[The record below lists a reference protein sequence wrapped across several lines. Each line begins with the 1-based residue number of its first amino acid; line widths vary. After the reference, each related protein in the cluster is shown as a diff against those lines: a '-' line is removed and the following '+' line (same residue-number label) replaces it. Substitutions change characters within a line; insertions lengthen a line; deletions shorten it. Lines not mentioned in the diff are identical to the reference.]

1 MKIALVI
8 FEMKNPFKIGL
19 VIKKLKITR
28 QPTGFYVKNSNE
40 RIKNEG
46 CFFCATTL
54 LLSNYN
60 ITAVV
65 CVCVRGDYTITCKPW
80 KIS

>member
-28 QPTGFYVKNSNE
+28 QPINKQPVFT
-40 RIKNEG
+40 
-46 CFFCATTL
+46 
-54 LLSNYN
+54 
-60 ITAVV
+60 
-65 CVCVRGDYTITCKPW
+65 
-80 KIS
+80 